1 MSQWHPGAAART
13 RKPGMLASLLL
24 NHFGLAKMP
33 ISCLSCLL
41 QAFGE
46 AKPKVPEDSGAYSDL
61 GIR

>member
-13 RKPGMLASLLL
+13 RKPGMLASLL

-46 AKPKVPEDSGAYSDL
+46 AKPKIPEDSGAYSDL